1 MSVEEVAVRRE
12 WGAVPF
18 SRAGTALEVPPDF
31 IECLPIAI
39 YACDANGRVLWFNRR
54 AIDIWGRT
62 PRIGD
67 DSERYCGSYRLYL
80 GGRLVAR
87 DESPM
92 AEVLRTGIGISE
104 AEAQV
109 ERPDGS
115 RIWAAV
121 HIEPV
126 KDENGFLIG
135 AVNCFHETIATR
147 NAAEALARHTEEQA
161 PLFELTD
168 RLQTAD
174 SPSEIYELAIDAILR
189 ALNCQRAAILLFDD
203 SQTVRFVAANV
214 EIVSAGRD
222 AAAARPMSDGGR
234 AQGRPA
240 DPRQG
245 SGRRAA
251 RRHTRSVH
259 SLSDAAP

>member
-1 MSVEEVAVRRE
+1 
-12 WGAVPF
+12 
-18 SRAGTALEVPPDF
+18 
-31 IECLPIAI
+31 
-39 YACDANGRVLWFNRR
+39 
-54 AIDIWGRT
+54 
-62 PRIGD
+62 
-67 DSERYCGSYRLYL
+67 
-80 GGRLVAR
+80 
-87 DESPM
+87 M

-135 AVNCFHETIATR
+135 AVNCFHETTATR

-161 PLFELTD
+161 ALFELTD

-189 ALNCQRAAILLFDD
+189 ALNCQRAPP
-203 SQTVRFVAANV
+203 SCCST
-214 EIVSAGRD
+214 IVKLCASL
-222 AAAARPMSDGGR
+222 
-234 AQGRPA
+234 
-240 DPRQG
+240 
-245 SGRRAA
+245 RRAVYPKA
-251 RRHTRSVH
+251 T
-259 SLSDAAP
+259 AAPSTAIRHGARTAPTPSRSATPISISPICPKR